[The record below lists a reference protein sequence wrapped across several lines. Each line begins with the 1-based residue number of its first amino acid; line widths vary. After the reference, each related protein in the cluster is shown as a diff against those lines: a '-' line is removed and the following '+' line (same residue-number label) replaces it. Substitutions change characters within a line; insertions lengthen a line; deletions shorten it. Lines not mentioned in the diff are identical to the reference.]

1 MLQTL
6 HCRCQMII
14 AQATLVCRMDMF
26 HADNMRRVNGLIKI
40 LFSYPQP
47 AISLLTYYGNICNRL
62 TQTHAPMNIKQ
73 TSVIGA
79 NLNCHL
85 RYMFAKYLMEWSI
98 RPACT
103 GIPAMYNA
111 LRYSLHVCY
120 ICYILDQNL

>member
-1 MLQTL
+1 
-6 HCRCQMII
+6 MII
-14 AQATLVCRMDMF
+14 AQASLVCRMDMF

-40 LFSYPQP
+40 LFSDAQT
-47 AISLLTYYGNICNRL
+47 AISLFLTYYGNICNKL
-62 TQTHAPMNIKQ
+62 TQTHAPMYIKQ

-85 RYMFAKYLMEWSI
+85 VMCLQWSI

-111 LRYSLHVCY
+111 LCYSLHVCY
-120 ICYILDQNL
+120 IRYILDQNL

>member
-1 MLQTL
+1 
-6 HCRCQMII
+6 MII

-26 HADNMRRVNGLIKI
+26 HADNMRRVNGLIKN
-40 LFSYPQP
+40 LYFSDAQT
-47 AISLLTYYGNICNRL
+47 AISLFFLTYYGNICNRL
-62 TQTHAPMNIKQ
+62 TQAHAPMYIKQ
-73 TSVIGA
+73 TPLIGA
-79 NLNCHL
+79 NLNSHL
-85 RYMFAKYLMEWSI
+85 RYMFAKYLMEWVI